1 MTTIIERD
9 VSNESTGMSIAT
21 MVVALVVLLVIAG
34 IAVYAIRMYAAAPPA
49 APVTGT
55 INVQIPTT
63 PAPAPSSKN

>member
-9 VSNESTGMSIAT
+9 VSGDAAGMSIAT

-34 IAVYAIRMYAAAPPA
+34 MAVYAIRMYGAAPAQNPG
-49 APVTGT
+49 V

-63 PAPAPSSKN
+63 PSSGN